1 MLRLNNKVMSSL
13 ALAAIIA
20 FSLSA
25 VPSFA
30 AITITSA
37 EFVIGMSQYF
47 VNNKSPA
54 SAWTPLHIS
63 TAPAGAP
70 WFPSGIWRMPWVD
83 DKIKLRAHEILEI
96 GFQPFDA
103 FTLHVP
109 KSARPMCF

>member
-47 VNNKSPA
+47 VNNQVPGVSMDAAPYIDSA
-54 SAWTPLHIS
+54 SGRTLVPVRYLA
-63 TAPAGAP
+63 
-70 WFPSGIWRMPWVD
+70 
-83 DKIKLRAHEILEI
+83 
-96 GFQPFDA
+96 DA
-103 FTLHVP
+103 LGG
-109 KSARPMCF
+109 